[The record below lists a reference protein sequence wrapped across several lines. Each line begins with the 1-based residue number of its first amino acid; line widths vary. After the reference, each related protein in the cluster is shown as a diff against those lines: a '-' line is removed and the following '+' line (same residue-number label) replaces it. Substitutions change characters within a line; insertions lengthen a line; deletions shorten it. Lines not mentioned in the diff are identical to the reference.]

1 MAPFPGTLSQADSDL
16 LLFTLMGKKDCFR
29 FPIYVRWCI
38 EIRNKH
44 VQKCNQFGVTRGSQ
58 CDAFVTQH
66 DRLDAVVNNAGIMAC
81 PHGITADG
89 FETQIGSNHLG
100 HFLLQQLLTPL
111 LLKTAE
117 RTKTP
122 SRFITLSSVAAAES
136 SLSKVAPN
144 IHLDDVNWQTR
155 EYDAWQAYGASKL
168 ANYLHAAHAAQ
179 HYPKDKLI
187 CVSVHPGWVQS
198 NLDVHVFKK
207 MFGTGWVGTRLA
219 NLVRTMSLWKGDMIT
234 AVDGAQ
240 TTLHCLLEDA
250 SRMQN
255 GKFYSQFGLYQNKKC
270 RAGGWPFEEMPNPNA
285 TPEKAKALW
294 ELSETLVQSKT

>member
-100 HFLLQQLLTPL
+100 HFLLQQLLAPL

-136 SLSKVAPN
+136 SLSKVAPD
-144 IHLDDVNWQTR
+144 IHLDDVNWHSR

-168 ANYLHAAHAAQ
+168 ANYLHTQ
-179 HYPKDKLI
+179 P
-187 CVSVHPGWVQS
+187 
-198 NLDVHVFKK
+198 
-207 MFGTGWVGTRLA
+207 
-219 NLVRTMSLWKGDMIT
+219 
-234 AVDGAQ
+234 
-240 TTLHCLLEDA
+240 
-250 SRMQN
+250 
-255 GKFYSQFGLYQNKKC
+255 
-270 RAGGWPFEEMPNPNA
+270 
-285 TPEKAKALW
+285 TPR
-294 ELSETLVQSKT
+294 STFRKTN